1 MPDEVE
7 KALERSADKRHVT
20 FDTQQVSFDGTMA
33 MEASLELPDALALA
47 EAVKSGAEH
56 LARLGS
62 TDTIDGR
69 RATALGDLARHQLT
83 IGFDDPA
90 DDASGD
96 GFEAGALWGP
106 SSKPA
111 ARREARHPGRAV
123 RPPVRRRPH
132 PPRHHG
138 APGPARR
145 CVPGS
150 SRPANGCCRWSRS
163 APGAAAPTSP

>member
-1 MPDEVE
+1 MRVPADPSALGRLVDEARVRYMPDEVE

-56 LARLGS
+56 LAKLGS

-83 IGFDDPA
+83 IGFDHPA
-90 DDASGD
+90 ASPRVLRRLRR
-96 GFEAGALWGP
+96 APWGP
-106 SSKPA
+106 SRNQP
-111 ARREARHPGRAV
+111 
-123 RPPVRRRPH
+123 
-132 PPRHHG
+132 PPRS
-138 APGPARR
+138 PSPR
-145 CVPGS
+145 S
-150 SRPANGCCRWSRS
+150 SST
-163 APGAAAPTSP
+163 PTCPPTPSPT

>member
-7 KALERSADKRHVT
+7 QALERSADKRHVT

-56 LARLGS
+56 LAKLGS

-83 IGFDDPA
+83 IGFDDRRGPL
-90 DDASGD
+90 D
-96 GFEAGALWGP
+96 G
-106 SSKPA
+106 
-111 ARREARHPGRAV
+111 
-123 RPPVRRRPH
+123 
-132 PPRHHG
+132 
-138 APGPARR
+138 
-145 CVPGS
+145 
-150 SRPANGCCRWSRS
+150 
-163 APGAAAPTSP
+163 